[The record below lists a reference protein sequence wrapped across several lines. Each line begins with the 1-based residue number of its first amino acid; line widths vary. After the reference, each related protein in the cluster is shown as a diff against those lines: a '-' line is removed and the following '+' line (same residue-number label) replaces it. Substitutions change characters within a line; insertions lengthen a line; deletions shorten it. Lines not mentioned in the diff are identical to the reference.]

1 MLFEGLDNLGKPASV
16 KGLDDQRALGT
27 QVRQREI
34 QRKLAHLL
42 HAHRIRTA
50 DAREVGCHVRH
61 HQVDQPAIQGLLE
74 LPEHLLV
81 AEIALNEPD
90 ASDRLHRKQIERN
103 DTPVDHPAGADQPL
117 ARDLGP
123 TSRCSTEIHDD
134 VSATKQFFDIKDL
147 RQFEGRTGAIAL
159 LLRQLDVRVIDVL
172 HDPFFGKF
180 LFSHSRTMF
189 PMTILD
195 LTPRERN
202 ALRAAA
208 HPLKPVVLI
217 GDNGLTTAVLKE
229 IDVHLA
235 AHELIKVRAS
245 GADRD
250 ARDAM
255 LAEICE
261 ALSCAPVHHLGKT
274 LIIYRAGTSRS
285 YLQPPA
291 EPLQPSRR
299 RPSEPHTPKK
309 LAAEGKKAVRTPRR
323 ARPEP
328 QADDGARAP
337 RVYSQDKS
345 ARAPSRAASKTSR
358 NRDDA
363 HNVPRRSA
371 LSLRA
376 GARRNTP
383 GATIRKRST
392 DKR

>member
-1 MLFEGLDNLGKPASV
+1 
-16 KGLDDQRALGT
+16 
-27 QVRQREI
+27 
-34 QRKLAHLL
+34 
-42 HAHRIRTA
+42 
-50 DAREVGCHVRH
+50 
-61 HQVDQPAIQGLLE
+61 
-74 LPEHLLV
+74 
-81 AEIALNEPD
+81 
-90 ASDRLHRKQIERN
+90 
-103 DTPVDHPAGADQPL
+103 
-117 ARDLGP
+117 
-123 TSRCSTEIHDD
+123 
-134 VSATKQFFDIKDL
+134 
-147 RQFEGRTGAIAL
+147 
-159 LLRQLDVRVIDVL
+159 
-172 HDPFFGKF
+172 
-180 LFSHSRTMF
+180 
-189 PMTILD
+189 MTILD
-195 LTPRERN
+195 LTPRERS

-250 ARDAM
+250 VRDAM

-299 RPSEPHTPKK
+299 KPSEPHTPKK
-309 LAAEGKKAVRTPRR
+309 LAAEGKKTVRTPRR

-328 QADDGARAP
+328 EADDGARAP

-345 ARAPSRAASKTSR
+345 ARASTRAPSKTSR
-358 NRDDA
+358 SRDDA